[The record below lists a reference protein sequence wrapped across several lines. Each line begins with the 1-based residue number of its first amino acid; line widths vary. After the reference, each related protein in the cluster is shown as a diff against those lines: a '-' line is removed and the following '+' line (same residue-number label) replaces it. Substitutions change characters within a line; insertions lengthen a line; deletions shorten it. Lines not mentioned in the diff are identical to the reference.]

1 MVKFSKKNQKGKLD
15 EKASK
20 KAQHKKA
27 AAESDK
33 VAERPRRYKL
43 SQESL
48 SGRGSKLGG
57 RVHGVREGA
66 GGYKPPEG
74 ASEEGE
80 DSTQPI
86 DSTRYFETVQGIK
99 SYSEIYE
106 IIAVAVVKAI
116 EKIIDALPERIQ
128 FTPDWIC
135 TLHKDISGLLFEWAG
150 RFRNVNV
157 QVGQHTPPSFYEVPA
172 LMQLYCDD
180 LSTRLSNAEKG
191 KNVEE
196 IAELLAW
203 ADWRFQWIHPVRDF
217 NGRIGRILLTAILFR
232 LKLPPTETASVDPGE
247 KEEYLKALRLA
258 DRGDLSALTEIWLH
272 RLLKAVKENNEKDH

>member
-1 MVKFSKKNQKGKLD
+1 MLNSNKRNQKGKLD

-20 KAQHKKA
+20 KAQHKKP
-27 AAESDK
+27 AEESGK
-33 VAERPRRYKL
+33 VAEKPRRYKL

-48 SGRGSKLGG
+48 SGKGAKLGSK
-57 RVHGVREGA
+57 VHGVREGA
-66 GGYKPPEG
+66 CGYRPPEG
-74 ASEEGE
+74 TSGEGE

-106 IIAVAVVKAI
+106 IIAVAVTKAI

-128 FTPDWIC
+128 FTTDWIC
-135 TLHKDISGLLFEWAG
+135 TLHKDIAGSLFDWAG

-172 LMQLYCDD
+172 LMKLYCDD
-180 LSTRLSNAEKG
+180 LSTRLSSAEKTINI
-191 KNVEE
+191 KE

-203 ADWRFQWIHPVRDF
+203 ADWRFQWIHPFRDL
-217 NGRIGRILLTAILFR
+217 NGRIGRILLTAILIR
-232 LKLPPTETASVDPGE
+232 LKLPPTETASVESRE
-247 KEEYLKALRLA
+247 KQEYLKAIRLA
-258 DRGDLSALTEIWLH
+258 DKQDLSVLTEIWLH
-272 RLLKAVKENNEKDH
+272 RLLKGVKEDKGK

>member
-1 MVKFSKKNQKGKLD
+1 MVNFNKKNQKGKLD

-20 KAQHKKA
+20 KTQHEKP

-48 SGRGSKLGG
+48 SGRGSKLG
-57 RVHGVREGA
+57 RKVHGVREGA
-66 GGYKPPEG
+66 SGYKPPEG

-116 EKIIDALPERIQ
+116 GNIIDALPERIQ
-128 FTPDWIC
+128 FIADWIC
-135 TLHKDISGLLFEWAG
+135 TLHQDIAG
-150 RFRNVNV
+150 
-157 QVGQHTPPSFYEVPA
+157 
-172 LMQLYCDD
+172 
-180 LSTRLSNAEKG
+180 
-191 KNVEE
+191 
-196 IAELLAW
+196 
-203 ADWRFQWIHPVRDF
+203 
-217 NGRIGRILLTAILFR
+217 
-232 LKLPPTETASVDPGE
+232 
-247 KEEYLKALRLA
+247 
-258 DRGDLSALTEIWLH
+258 
-272 RLLKAVKENNEKDH
+272 